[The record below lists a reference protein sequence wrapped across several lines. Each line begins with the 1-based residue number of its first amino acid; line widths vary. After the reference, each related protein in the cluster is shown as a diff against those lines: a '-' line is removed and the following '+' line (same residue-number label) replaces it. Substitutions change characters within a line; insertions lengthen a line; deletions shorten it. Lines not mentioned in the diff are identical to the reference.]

1 MDISKEDQVNILVT
15 GAAGLVGSHL
25 VDRLLLQGHDV
36 IGADNYF
43 RGTEQSLNWAMQQR
57 KFHFVKGDILEI
69 SKWGLPKVDQIYHLA
84 AIVPTRYFYDAP
96 IDSFMVN
103 AVGTKHVLD
112 FAKETGVKKVLHAS
126 SSEVYGQPTKVP
138 TPETAVSHL
147 QSPDVTTRWSYA
159 VGKLAGE
166 HLAQAYSRW
175 FDVVVSVRYA
185 NVYGPR
191 DIGEEHII
199 PYAIHRSLNGEPI
212 TLHRG
217 ADRRRRTFLH
227 ADDCAR
233 GTQLA
238 LEKGENGMIFNLG
251 SDEEI
256 TVLDLVKRIM
266 AMCGTRVDIGYD
278 AKPIGDPNR
287 RLLDLSKAERVLG
300 FRPEV
305 SLDQGLRSTLD
316 WIRNGQ

>member
-1 MDISKEDQVNILVT
+1 MIVLVT

-25 VDRLLLQGHDV
+25 VDRLVRDGHEV

-43 RGTEQSLNWAMQQR
+43 RGAKKSLSWAMQQR
-57 KFHFVKGDILEI
+57 NFRFVKGDILKI
-69 SKWGLPKVDQIYHLA
+69 SEWDLPRVDWIYHLA
-84 AIVPTRYFYDAP
+84 AIVPTRFFYDAP

-112 FAKETGVKKVLHAS
+112 FAKATGVKRVLCAS

-159 VGKLAGE
+159 VGKLAAE
-166 HLAQAYSRW
+166 HLALAYSRW
-175 FDVVVSVRYA
+175 FDVVVCLRYA
-185 NVYGPR
+185 NIYGPR

-199 PYAIHRSLNGEPI
+199 PYTIHNSLRGDPI

-217 ADRRRRTFLH
+217 ADRRKRTFLH
-227 ADDCAR
+227 VDDCAR
-233 GTQLA
+233 GTQMA

-251 SDEEI
+251 SDEEV
-256 TVLDLVKRIM
+256 TVLELVNRIM
-266 AMCGTRVDIGYD
+266 EICGARVDISYD
-278 AKPIGDPNR
+278 AKPVGDPTR
-287 RLLDLSKAERVLG
+287 RLLDVSKAERVLG
-300 FRPEV
+300 FRPEI